1 MTLSGSE
8 CYLLEPEP
16 TILTKQENSLCA
28 GSELSAKKQ
37 NSYFM
42 KLRFESDNILS
53 LDIYF
58 NLKNFLQQFLTL
70 LSRFLSFEQIL
81 LHYYMGP
88 VLVVMAVVTGGRQQ
102 ISLFM

>member
-1 MTLSGSE
+1 
-8 CYLLEPEP
+8 
-16 TILTKQENSLCA
+16 
-28 GSELSAKKQ
+28 
-37 NSYFM
+37 M

-88 VLVVMAVVTGGRQQ
+88 VLVVMAVVTGERQQ
-102 ISLFM
+102 ISSFM

>member
-8 CYLLEPEP
+8 RYLLEPEP
-16 TILTKQENSLCA
+16 TILTEQENSLCA
-28 GSELSAKKQ
+28 GSELSTKKQ

-70 LSRFLSFEQIL
+70 LNRFLSFEQIL

-88 VLVVMAVVTGGRQQ
+88 GLVMAVVTGERQQ